1 MPAHAY
7 RRRAR
12 EIQSLL
18 LYLNIINMSDFKPT
32 ALLKRPSQGRLFSR
46 TRSITALRCTD
57 RCATAQGERI

>member
-1 MPAHAY
+1 
-7 RRRAR
+7 
-12 EIQSLL
+12 
-18 LYLNIINMSDFKPT
+18 MSDFKPT